1 MIVDISFEYIV
12 ALIILVS
19 MLTQLLF
26 GVGVLL
32 WGTPSLILL
41 GYEFTTA
48 LSLLLP
54 ISLGISGLQVGQNF
68 QHINKK
74 ETWSFIK
81 LSLPLVVV
89 GLIFVMTLDLNVEW
103 FVFGALGI
111 GGLLRLNRF
120 KTLSDRVLNFKD
132 FMLPLIGVVHG
143 MSNLGG
149 GLLVIWV
156 SQTDKTKLGLRS
168 TVAACYLLLA
178 LFQIVTLM
186 VYNDESIIFV
196 SYFVFGILA
205 YVILDK
211 FIIASIKD
219 NIFDVL
225 LTCAIFSM
233 AFLMGLKAASVI

>member
-68 QHINKK
+68 QHISKK

-120 KTLSDRVLNFKD
+120 KTLSDRVVNFKD

-156 SQTDKTKLGLRS
+156 SQTDKTKMGLRS

-211 FIIASIKD
+211 FIMVSIKD

>member
-68 QHINKK
+68 QHISKK

-89 GLIFVMTLDLNVEW
+89 GLIFVMTLDINVEW
-103 FVFGALGI
+103 FVFGALGV

-120 KTLSDRVLNFKD
+120 KTLYDRVLNFKD
-132 FMLPLIGVVHG
+132 FMLPLIGIVHG

-186 VYNDESIIFV
+186 VYNDELIVFV
-196 SYFVFGILA
+196 SYFVFGISA
-205 YVILDK
+205 YVILDQ
-211 FIIASIKD
+211 FIVGSIKD
-219 NIFDVL
+219 SVFDVL

-233 AFLMGLKAASVI
+233 AFLMGLRAASVI